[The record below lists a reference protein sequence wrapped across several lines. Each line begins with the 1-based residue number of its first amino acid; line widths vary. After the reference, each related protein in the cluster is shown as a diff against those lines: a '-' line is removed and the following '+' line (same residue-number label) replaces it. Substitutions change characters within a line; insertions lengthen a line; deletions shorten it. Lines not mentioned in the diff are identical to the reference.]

1 MKEQIKIQ
9 LIKVVEFIKLY
20 WFKVPE
26 NYRRILRITGIVF
39 VSLIV
44 LMFLSSLFFSVKKT
58 ANGVKKKTP
67 APLPQITILPDVV
80 VNPSRYATDSAILK
94 IEEDLKT
101 VEKEL
106 DGLQVNEINLLPPR
120 LDFNVTFEK

>member
-1 MKEQIKIQ
+1 MKEKIRIQ
-9 LIKVVEFIKLY
+9 LSKALEFIKLY

-26 NYRRILRITGIVF
+26 SYRRILKITGIIF
-39 VSLIV
+39 ASLVV
-44 LMFLSSLFFSVKKT
+44 LMFLLSLFFSVKT
-58 ANGVKKKTP
+58 TTNDVKKKTP
-67 APLPQITILPDVV
+67 TPLPQITILPDVV